1 MYARYLRN
9 LAVILLLVA
18 CGSKPAPEQP
28 KPFDAAAFAA
38 RVHTDLV
45 DLAAVVAR
53 GKTSCPQLA
62 VDLRAY
68 WPRLEATMN
77 EAARIGENPDA
88 AQQVTTE
95 LTKYGERATK
105 LQETISVDLAA
116 CRDDADVREAMR
128 AMPTL

>member
-1 MYARYLRN
+1 MSAGYRRN
-9 LAVILLLVA
+9 LALALLLVA

-28 KPFDAAAFAA
+28 TSFDAAAFAS

-53 GKTSCPQLA
+53 GKTNCPQLA

-68 WPRLEATMN
+68 WPRLQTTMN
-77 EAARIGENPDA
+77 EAAQIGEDPDT

-95 LTKYGERATK
+95 LGKYTERAEK
-105 LQETISVDLAA
+105 LQQTISVDLAV